1 MKAIIKDFVGN
12 YFCREPEVGLTKV
25 KSNAYIF
32 DCYNEEHSKLILE
45 KTKMFISNDDLTL
58 EFVEMTEI
66 NLNF

>member
-32 DCYNEEHSKLILE
+32 DCYNEEQKCLYLI
-45 KTKMFISNDDLTL
+45 TI
-58 EFVEMTEI
+58 
-66 NLNF
+66 